1 MEGVSEGVVLTFTY
15 LLCNIDKECDS
26 AVLTLEETEE
36 RSGVDRALDRPID
49 LIDQYATVEVIV
61 SLPCAHVGSLDS
73 VHSHGPAQWRAFQ

>member
-1 MEGVSEGVVLTFTY
+1 VSEGVSEGVVLTFTY
-15 LLCNIDKECDS
+15 LLCNIDKS
-26 AVLTLEETEE
+26 VILLYSGGEE